1 MHCIQKCQR
10 TTQGSKKFPLVTVSV
25 IDVHFKSL
33 SNVKCNVEVTGC
45 TDIVCIHF
53 AADENVSKGW
63 IHLKDKHRC
72 FKMNI
77 TRLLSSKSAQIQ
89 LIGEKLQPAGKQN

>member
-33 SNVKCNVEVTGC
+33 SNVRSNVEVT
-45 TDIVCIHF
+45 DIEIFPMKKC
-53 AADENVSKGW
+53 
-63 IHLKDKHRC
+63 
-72 FKMNI
+72 
-77 TRLLSSKSAQIQ
+77 
-89 LIGEKLQPAGKQN
+89 LQVGYT

>member
-33 SNVKCNVEVTGC
+33 SNVKSNVEVT
-45 TDIVCIHF
+45 DIEIFPMKKC
-53 AADENVSKGW
+53 
-63 IHLKDKHRC
+63 
-72 FKMNI
+72 
-77 TRLLSSKSAQIQ
+77 
-89 LIGEKLQPAGKQN
+89 LQVGYT

>member
-33 SNVKCNVEVTGC
+33 SNVKSKVEVTGC
-45 TDIVCIHF
+45 TDIEIFPMKKC
-53 AADENVSKGW
+53 
-63 IHLKDKHRC
+63 
-72 FKMNI
+72 
-77 TRLLSSKSAQIQ
+77 
-89 LIGEKLQPAGKQN
+89 LQVGYT